1 MKYGTALVAI
11 AVGLASARDVPS
23 YSLKATKR
31 EVPQE
36 HSHEAVLRACNVA
49 LKLNNPNNILDC
61 VFPLLGNAAAAN
73 GAGDIAAD
81 RLDCLQQIV
90 ADQAL
95 TNAKAANDLDLAINA
110 ILFRALERNTL
121 SVGEASPLCNE
132 TPVNAELLNIN
143 QHQDPASAEAANNA
157 QVELEVAKALF
168 SIGADP
174 LIALQSGTF
183 APGEIG
189 DPTAAGNTCNDEN
202 DAIGCIISQNLL
214 VPAVSEADILA
225 AVGDEEICEPVVE
238 DDPVVEE
245 PVVEEPVVED
255 EVCEPVVDDEEPVVE
270 EPPAVEEPEVPTGTV
285 NVQTFTGALGGPAP
299 AVISDPAS
307 NRPFSVNGNTFL
319 QAGAAI
325 QRSCA
330 IQKNACANAAN
341 AGQIQGGTGQCDQQE
356 SACLSASRRRARRS
370 TNGRRQNVLDFGS
383 CGSPA
388 IQFAAGLDGR
398 QEESF
403 QPVNAA
409 DFSHGSALNV
419 DIISF
424 FVCQRLDSACKASA
438 ETIEACEE
446 GARAA
451 SQAEGAQAASVFNA
465 ALGL

>member
-1 MKYGTALVAI
+1 MKYGTALVAL

-23 YSLKATKR
+23 YSLRATKR

-49 LKLNNPNNILDC
+49 LKLNNPLNILDC

-73 GAGDIAAD
+73 GAGDVTAD

-95 TNAKAANDLDLAINA
+95 TNAKAANDLDLATNA

-132 TPVNAELLNIN
+132 TPVNTELLNIN
-143 QHQDPASAEAANNA
+143 QHQDPASAEAVNNA
-157 QVELEVAKALF
+157 EVELEVAKALF

-225 AVGDEEICEPVVE
+225 AVGGQ
-238 DDPVVEE
+238 
-245 PVVEEPVVED
+245 
-255 EVCEPVVDDEEPVVE
+255 EVCEPVVDDEPAVEEPVEGPVEGDDEEACEPVVE
-270 EPPAVEEPEVPTGTV
+270 DPPAEVEEPEVPTGTV

-341 AGQIQGGTGQCDQQE
+341 SGQIQGGTRQCDQQE
-356 SACLSASRRRARRS
+356 SACLAASRRKARRS
-370 TNGRRQNVLDFGS
+370 FHGRRQNVL
-383 CGSPA
+383 
-388 IQFAAGLDGR
+388 
-398 QEESF
+398 
-403 QPVNAA
+403 
-409 DFSHGSALNV
+409 
-419 DIISF
+419 
-424 FVCQRLDSACKASA
+424 
-438 ETIEACEE
+438 
-446 GARAA
+446 
-451 SQAEGAQAASVFNA
+451 
-465 ALGL
+465 